1 LDIFKRGLFA
11 LVLMI
16 FFQTCLSAEYLYKDE
31 LIHNPKFQ
39 KDINNL
45 GKEVYDKT
53 GISLRLIML
62 KQLPKD
68 TKIQD
73 YEKEVLKN
81 FTKPTIVLVFSELD
95 KDVDIWV
102 TDTYLYKYFNK
113 KQVLSPV
120 ASPVQ
125 AFFMSILFARSVDD
139 VKDLM
144 SGAEG
149 SILPLLGNQV
159 KGSQLGKYSA
169 AMYNGYLDVAMQVA
183 ESKNVSLDNGISSS
197 NKYPLTIVKILFYG
211 FLLYSLFLY
220 IRGKFRKKRVENE

>member
-1 LDIFKRGLFA
+1 
-11 LVLMI
+11 MI